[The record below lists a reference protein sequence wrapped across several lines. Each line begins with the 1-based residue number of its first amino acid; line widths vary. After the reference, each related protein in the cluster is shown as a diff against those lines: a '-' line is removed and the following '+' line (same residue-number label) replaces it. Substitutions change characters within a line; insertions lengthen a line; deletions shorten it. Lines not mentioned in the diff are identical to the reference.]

1 MRACAENPTWTKS
14 VSLLI
19 PFPRFRNSENVEVS
33 PLRIFHDIACTGP
46 TGRFY
51 STTAFLLKSKKRT
64 CPVPSLYL
72 LERVIQR
79 EEVAAKPPNDA
90 CFAILH

>member
-1 MRACAENPTWTKS
+1 LCR
-14 VSLLI
+14 SL
-19 PFPRFRNSENVEVS
+19 PRFRNSENVEVS
-33 PLRIFHDIACTGP
+33 PLRIFHGIACTGP

-79 EEVAAKPPNDA
+79 EEVAAKPLIDA